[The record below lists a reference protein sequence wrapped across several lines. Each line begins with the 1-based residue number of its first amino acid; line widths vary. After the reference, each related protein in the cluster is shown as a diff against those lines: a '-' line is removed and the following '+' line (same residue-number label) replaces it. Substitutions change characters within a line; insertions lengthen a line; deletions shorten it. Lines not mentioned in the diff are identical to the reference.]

1 MGRHDGQVAVVT
13 GAASGIGRASVETI
27 VAAGGRAVALDVDE
41 SSLAWAAGEDRIA
54 VLAGDVTEPRD
65 NEAAVALA
73 ESRFGHCDV
82 AVLNAGIPMSG
93 DIVEL
98 PMEDFDRVIE
108 VNVRGVVLGIRAA
121 VPAMRRAGGGSI
133 VATASTSGIGGDPNM
148 WPYNTSKAA
157 VVNLVRAVAID
168 LAAEGIRVNAVCPG
182 PTETAMTAA
191 RAGTEWKAAI
201 TRHVPMQRW
210 GRAEEQAAAVSFLAS
225 PAASFVTGVALPVD
239 GGVTASTSQ
248 FLPREA
254 P

>member
-1 MGRHDGQVAVVT
+1 MVT
-13 GAASGIGRASVETI
+13 GGASGIGRASVETI
-27 VAAGGRAVALDVDE
+27 VAEGGRAVAIDLDGAALDR
-41 SSLAWAAGEDRIA
+41 AADDWAADDDRIA
-54 VLAGDVTEPRD
+54 VMSGDVTRADD
-65 NEAAVALA
+65 NAAAVALA
-73 ESRFGHCDV
+73 EERFGHCNV

-98 PMEDFDRVIE
+98 PIEEFDRVME

-133 VATASTSGIGGDPNM
+133 VATASTSGIGADPTM

-157 VVNLVRAVAID
+157 VINLVRATAID
-168 LAAEGIRVNAVCPG
+168 LAAEGIRVNAVCSG
-182 PTETAMTAA
+182 PTETGMTAA
-191 RAGTEWKAAI
+191 RAGSEWKAEI
-201 TRHVPMQRW
+201 TRHIPMQRW
-210 GRAEEQAAAVSFLAS
+210 GEAAELAAAVSFLAS

-248 FLPREA
+248 FMPRET

>member
-1 MGRHDGQVAVVT
+1 MARHDGQVAVVT
-13 GAASGIGRASVETI
+13 GGASGIGRASVEAM
-27 VAAGGRAVALDVDE
+27 VAEGGRAVALDVDE
-41 SSLAWAAGEDRIA
+41 AALDWAAGDDRIA
-54 VLAGDVTEPRD
+54 VLAGDVTEPDD
-65 NEAAVALA
+65 NAAAVTLA
-73 ESRFGHCDV
+73 ESRFGCCDV

-98 PMEDFDRVIE
+98 PMEHFDRVIE

-133 VATASTSGIGGDPNM
+133 VVTASTSGLGADPNM

-157 VVNLVRAVAID
+157 VVNLVRALAID

-182 PTETAMTAA
+182 PTETGMTAA
-191 RAGTEWKAAI
+191 RDGTEWKAAV
-201 TRHVPMQRW
+201 TRHIPMQRW
-210 GRAEEQAAAVSFLAS
+210 GRADELAAAVSFLAS

-248 FLPREA
+248 FLPREI